1 MPDRRRG
8 VSAPDETPGGTP
20 GGAPDGARPDEER
33 AGTAGSG
40 TRDMTAPARP
50 APDEPSP
57 GPALPADAETA
68 PAGAAGAMVDRLSRL
83 TDALTTGLGRNGDVV
98 LRQLPF
104 TGLFLVALVT
114 LPVLQDV
121 RSLGVGAATVLA
133 LGQLLLAVL
142 LPWRRWPDWW
152 QDALPALQIVAVA
165 VLRGAT
171 GGPQSLYTSMVF
183 VPVIALA
190 ARPGRRGPVLGA
202 TGAAAVILGP
212 VLVDPRLELTASVLV
227 RGAFVTLV
235 AGVIA
240 LTVHRVTDRLR
251 AQTDE
256 ARALRDV
263 EQDLRARLEADA
275 VELARVSD
283 LRRQARDQLV
293 SVIDSATEQ
302 AIIATDAAG
311 VVEVFNRGAERL
323 LGRSAA
329 EVVGVV
335 SLTDLHRQDELEA
348 RWNAMFADAAPA
360 DDPHLLIEALVAPA
374 LAGRPETRDW
384 TYVRRDGSHV
394 VVRLAITR
402 RVDVDGTVVGYVVV
416 ATDVTA
422 EREASALKEQ
432 FVSLVS
438 HELRTPLTSV
448 LGYLELLA
456 DEDLTDEQRE
466 YVTVIERNARRQL
479 RLVGDLL
486 LTAQVDAGTFS
497 VSPQRVDAADIARAS
512 AESAG
517 PQAAAAGVAVETDL
531 TPSPVDADPVR
542 LAQAVD
548 NILSNAVKFT
558 PSGGTVR
565 LVVGPDRRGEPGGVR
580 LTVTDT
586 GIGIPPDEL
595 ERLTQRFFRASTAT
609 RRAIPGI
616 GLGLSIAKA
625 VVDAHGGE
633 LQITSTVGEGTAFTI
648 ALPPPV

>member
-8 VSAPDETPGGTP
+8 VP
-20 GGAPDGARPDEER
+20 APDGPRAEGPGPDVT
-33 AGTAGSG
+33 GP
-40 TRDMTAPARP
+40 DAPAPRGLGAPAAATDDARP
-50 APDEPSP
+50 AVPPVPADVEPVADGPDE
-57 GPALPADAETA
+57 AV
-68 PAGAAGAMVDRLSRL
+68 VDRLSRL

-114 LPVLQDV
+114 LPVLTDV
-121 RSLGVGAATVLA
+121 RTQGVGAATVLA
-133 LGQLLLAVL
+133 LGQLLLAAI
-142 LPWRRWPDWW
+142 LPWRRWPDWR
-152 QDALPALQIVAVA
+152 QDSLPMLQIVAVA

-171 GGPQSLYTSMVF
+171 GGTQSLYTSIVF

-190 ARPGRRGPVLGA
+190 ARPGRRGPVIAA
-202 TGAAAVILGP
+202 TGTAAVIVGP
-212 VLVDPRLELTASVLV
+212 VLVDPQLNLTAAVV
-227 RGAFVTLV
+227 ARAAFVTLV
-235 AGVIA
+235 AGVLA

-251 AQTDE
+251 AQTDQ

-263 EQDLRARLEADA
+263 EQHLRARLEEDA

-283 LRRQARDQLV
+283 LRRQARDQLI

-323 LGRSAA
+323 LGRSSA
-329 EVVGVV
+329 EVVGVMQ
-335 SLTDLHRQDELEA
+335 LTDLHRQDELEA
-348 RWNAMFADAAPA
+348 RWAAMFADAAPA

-384 TYVRRDGSHV
+384 TYVRRDGSQV
-394 VVRLAITR
+394 VVRLAVTR

-456 DEDLTDEQRE
+456 DDDLTDEQRE

-497 VSPQRVDAADIARAS
+497 VSPQRIDAAEVARAA
-512 AESAG
+512 AESAR
-517 PQAAAAGVAVETDL
+517 PQAALAGVALEEDL

-542 LAQAVD
+542 LGQAVD
-548 NILSNAVKFT
+548 NLLSNAVKFT
-558 PSGGTVR
+558 PAGGTVR
-565 LVVGPDRRGEPGGVR
+565 IVVGPDRRGEPGGVR
-580 LTVTDT
+580 ITVTDT

-609 RRAIPGI
+609 RRAIPGV

-633 LQITSTVGEGTAFTI
+633 LQITSTLGEGTAFTI